1 MGIDGD
7 LLLKGNGKPRF
18 LYKQLADAL
27 RQEIDRGVFIS
38 GDMLPS
44 MDDLAARYSINKAT
58 VRQAINELVHSGL
71 IYSVPAK
78 GTFVSDVSEPAVPG
92 RLDCL
97 TIGWISSVPDKG
109 CTGGYHTEMMQAAH
123 QAVQRTGG
131 RFVVFSSNGM
141 SYESF
146 WEMIRQ
152 ARLDGAL
159 LVGSPNQQP
168 LLHLLNDS
176 MPAVILN
183 DRFLGRRISSIYIDN
198 EDGGF
203 LALDHLLV
211 QGHRKLAMVTG
222 PREMRLVRE
231 RIMGAEMACVRY
243 GLQPE
248 QVQVVESD
256 FTPEG
261 GMRAMKELLGAR
273 ERPTGVFFFND
284 EMACGALRFLYEE
297 TDCRVPEDFSI
308 IGFDDISWARLS
320 HPPLTTVHV
329 ETELMG
335 RKAVDMLADLVRSQ
349 EVTGAANLVIPVRI
363 EARRSTRRLTQDSV
377 DNPKNLSDCIA

>member
-1 MGIDGD
+1 MGIDGES
-7 LLLKGNGKPRF
+7 LRKGNGKPRF

-27 RQEIDRGVFIS
+27 MQEIDRGVFVP

-44 MDDLAARYSINKAT
+44 MDDLACRYSINKAT
-58 VRQAINELVHSGL
+58 VRQAINELAHHGL

-78 GTFVSDVSEPAVPG
+78 GTFVSGTDQSASSEPLA
-92 RLDCL
+92 CL

-109 CTGGYHTEMMQAAH
+109 CTGGYHTEMIQAAH

-131 RFVVFSSNGM
+131 RFVVFSSNGL
-141 SYESF
+141 SHESF
-146 WEMIRQ
+146 WEMIHQ
-152 ARLDGAL
+152 ADLDGAL

-176 MPAVILN
+176 LPTVILN
-183 DRFLGRRISSIYIDN
+183 DRFLGRRVSSIYIDN

-203 LALDHLLV
+203 LAMDHLLTL
-211 QGHRKLAMVTG
+211 GHRKLAMVTG
-222 PREMRLVRE
+222 PKEMRHVRE
-231 RIMGAEMACVRY
+231 RRMGAEMACIRY

-248 QVQVVESD
+248 QFQVVEGD

-261 GMRAMKELLGAR
+261 GMRAMQELLAAR
-273 ERPTGVFFFND
+273 EQPTGIFFFND
-284 EMACGALRFLYEE
+284 EMACGALRFLYEKTE
-297 TDCRVPEDFSI
+297 YRVPDDFSI

-320 HPPLTTVHV
+320 HPPLSTVHV

-335 RKAVDMLADLVRSQ
+335 TKAVEVLADLIRNQ
-349 EVTGAANLVIPVRI
+349 GAAGTANMVIPVRI
-363 EARRSTRRLTQDSV
+363 ESRRSTRRLM
-377 DNPKNLSDCIA
+377 A